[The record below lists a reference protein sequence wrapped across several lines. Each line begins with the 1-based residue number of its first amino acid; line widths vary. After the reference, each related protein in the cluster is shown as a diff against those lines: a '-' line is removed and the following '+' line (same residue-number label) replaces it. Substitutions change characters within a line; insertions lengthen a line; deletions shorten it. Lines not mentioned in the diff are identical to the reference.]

1 VDPVA
6 WLHGTPASPAER
18 RREEIILGFE
28 AYCWALCS
36 YRAGD
41 ARPSEPARTDSGAGV
56 FKDAVKV
63 SGARATT
70 RGCYSSEI
78 AMTMEAMAAD
88 GVDALS
94 VSETVGDAPMPR
106 RTTRTAPMPSRA
118 KSWSCQN

>member
-1 VDPVA
+1 MDPVA

-28 AYCWALCS
+28 AYCWALCFVPCG
-36 YRAGD
+36 RCA
-41 ARPSEPARTDSGAGV
+41 AVGV

-94 VSETVGDAPMPR
+94 VSVDRGRCADA
-106 RTTRTAPMPSRA
+106 TAYNKDGADAIES
-118 KSWSCQN
+118 

>member
-1 VDPVA
+1 MDPVA

-78 AMTMEAMAAD
+78 VMTMEAMAAD

-94 VSETVGDAPMPR
+94 VSVGRGRCADA
-106 RTTRTAPMPSRA
+106 TAYNKDGADAIES
-118 KSWSCQN
+118 